1 MATASENL
9 VSEKAWVEFC
19 QRHAAAAAQDF
30 SKSCHNYINLIV
42 PESAK
47 SFVNHKDLMK
57 KFIECFTEEFERD
70 FNKRHLG
77 ANKCAN
83 GSGTAPLA
91 EDTFEVEDGSPKMAH
106 KPFFRRFEILCLSR
120 EFVLKKLF

>member
-1 MATASENL
+1 MATASENP

-19 QRHAAAAAQDF
+19 ERHAVVAAQDF
-30 SKSCHNYINLIV
+30 SKSCHNYINLSV

-91 EDTFEVEDGSPKMAH
+91 EDTFEVEDGSPKMPH
-106 KPFFRRFEILCLSR
+106 KPFFRRYSCLRLSR
-120 EFVLKKLF
+120 DFM